1 MSDKP
6 LHFTA
11 IVQQTKEIPKFV
23 CPSAKNTSYV
33 KYGEDNNFPDYLWDL
48 FKNSSQMSSIIQQMK
63 DYIIGNGIESDFPMK
78 VVNRKG
84 DTFNLFIEKIVM
96 SYLIYGGFAYQVIR
110 NKLGEV
116 KELYCLDFRYVRT
129 NEDENTIYYSKEW
142 NKGRRTPIVYPR
154 YTVGSKM
161 PDSVF
166 YYKGKLTTEVY
177 PMPMYMAALTSL
189 EISTQIPAYHLG
201 NLNNGFN
208 PSVLINFNNG
218 GNLPDDVMNEIEEK
232 VNEKFSGTENAG
244 RILLSFNDDKEHS
257 TEMVRLPSDG
267 LVDQYN
273 TLADK
278 VEKDI
283 YTAFRINRVLL
294 GDSSNETGFSKQPY
308 IESFSLYQKSVIGPI
323 QAEIE
328 EAVNNV
334 LGDGSLHFDKFTID
348 WSEYGADEEK
358 SDIVQ

>member
-1 MSDKP
+1 MSETQLK
-6 LHFTA
+6 FTA

-63 DYIIGNGIESDFPMK
+63 DYIIGNGIESDFPLK

-96 SYLIYGGFAYQVIR
+96 SYLIYGGFAYQIIR

-129 NEDENTIYYSKEW
+129 NEDEDTIYYSKEW
-142 NKGRRTPIVYPR
+142 SKGRRTPIVYPR
-154 YTVGSKM
+154 CTVGSKL

-166 YYKGKLTTEVY
+166 YYKGKLTAEVY
-177 PMPMYMAALTSL
+177 PMPMYISALTSI

-201 NLNNGFN
+201 NLCNGFN

-218 GNLPDDVMNEIEEK
+218 SNLPEDVMNEIEEK

-257 TEMVRLPSDG
+257 TEMMRLPSDG

-308 IESFSLYQKSVIGPI
+308 IEAFSLYQKSVVGPI

-328 EAVNNV
+328 EVVNNI
-334 LGDGSLHFDKFTID
+334 LGDGSLKFDKFTID
-348 WSEYGADEEK
+348 WSEYGADEDN
-358 SDIVQ
+358 SNIVV